1 MSELWRRTAGELA
14 ALIRAGEVS
23 SRDVVQAH
31 LDRIEEVN
39 PSVNAV
45 TVTLSE
51 SALAAAAA
59 ADAASDDD
67 RGPLHG
73 VPFSIKENIDCVGSP
88 TTNGVPALAEFL
100 PERDAVIV
108 ERVKRAGA
116 IPLAR
121 TNMPEM
127 GVRLDTDNPLRG
139 RTRNPWNPNLTP
151 GGSSGGEASA
161 LATGMTPFGLG
172 NDIGGSL
179 RNPAYCC
186 GIASLKP
193 TVGRV
198 PLATVNLADFGVANA
213 FLSDGPMARSV
224 ADLRLGLSIL
234 AGRDRSDPQSVDAP
248 LAGPVPE
255 HPRAALV
262 TNIPG
267 LVLPTGIT
275 SEIERAGRV
284 LSECGWEVE
293 EAEPPELDNVNDIWG
308 KVITYDSDVLFAEM
322 GPVLRR
328 VVYESLVRMA
338 EYFDARVMPNV
349 DIHRAL
355 RRLRALWSEWLTE
368 HTVAIGPTWTCT
380 PWEIDA
386 DLDPEGGLQVFLD
399 TVRFITPGNALGIP
413 GLALPTGVAHG
424 LATGVQIY
432 ADLYRDDLCLMAAE
446 AIEAES
452 PMPTPIDPV
461 VPSA

>member
-23 SRDVVQAH
+23 SREVVRAH
-31 LDRIEEVN
+31 LDRIEQVN
-39 PSVNAV
+39 PIVNAV
-45 TVTLSE
+45 TVTLAE
-51 SALAAAAA
+51 SALAVADA
-59 ADAASDDD
+59 ADAALDDD

-88 TTNGVPALAEFL
+88 TTNGVPALAELL

-108 ERVKRAGA
+108 ERMKRAGA
-116 IPLAR
+116 IPVAR

-139 RTRNPWNPNLTP
+139 RTRNPWNGDLTP
-151 GGSSGGEASA
+151 GGSSGGEAAA
-161 LATGMTPFGLG
+161 LATGMTPLGLG

-186 GIASLKP
+186 GVASLKP

-213 FLSDGPMARSV
+213 FLTDGPMARSV

-267 LVLPTGIT
+267 EEMPAATV
-275 SEIERAGRV
+275 SDIERAGRA
-284 LSECGWEVE
+284 LADRGWEVE
-293 EAEPPELDNVNDIWG
+293 EAQAPELDRVNDIWG

-322 GPVLRR
+322 GSILRP

-338 EYFDARVMPNV
+338 EYFDARSMPNAA
-349 DIHRAL
+349 IHRER
-355 RRLRALWSEWLTE
+355 RRLRALWSEWLTDY
-368 HTVAIGPTWTCT
+368 TVAIGPTWTCT
-380 PWEIDA
+380 PWVIDA
-386 DLDPEGGLQVFLD
+386 DLDPERGLQVFLD
-399 TVRFITPGNALGIP
+399 TIRFITPGNVLGIP
-413 GLALPTGVAHG
+413 GVALPTGVADG
-424 LATGVQIY
+424 LAAGIQVY
-432 ADLYRDDLCLMAAE
+432 AELYRDDLCLMAAE
-446 AIEAES
+446 AIEAEC

-461 VPSA
+461 LSA

>member
-1 MSELWRRTAGELA
+1 MEVSQVSELWRRTAGELA
-14 ALIRAGEVS
+14 ALIRTGEVS
-23 SRDVVQAH
+23 SREVVQVH
-31 LDRIEEVN
+31 LDRIEDVN
-39 PSVNAV
+39 SI
-45 TVTLSE
+45 E
-51 SALAAAAA
+51 SALAAADA
-59 ADAASDDD
+59 ADAAPDDD
-67 RGPLHG
+67 RGRLHG

-100 PERDAVIV
+100 PERNAVIV
-108 ERVKRAGA
+108 ERMERAGG

-151 GGSSGGEASA
+151 GGSSGGEAAA

-186 GIASLKP
+186 GVASLKP
-193 TVGRV
+193 TVGRI

-213 FLSDGPMARSV
+213 FLTDGPMARSV
-224 ADLRLGLSIL
+224 ADLRLGLLTL

-248 LAGPVPE
+248 LAGLVPE

-262 TNIPG
+262 TKIPG
-267 LVLPTGIT
+267 IELPAATV
-275 SEIERAGRV
+275 SEIERTGRV
-284 LSECGWEVE
+284 LADRGWEVE
-293 EAEPPELDNVNDIWG
+293 EAQAPELDRVNDIWG
-308 KVITYDSDVLFAEM
+308 KVITYDSDVMFAEM
-322 GPVLRR
+322 EPILRP

-338 EYFDARVMPNV
+338 EHFDARSMPNAA
-349 DIHRAL
+349 IHRER
-355 RRLRALWSEWLTE
+355 RRLRALWSEWLTDY
-368 HTVAIGPTWTCT
+368 TVAIGPTWTCA
-380 PWEIDA
+380 PWAIDA
-386 DLDPEGGLQVFLD
+386 DLDPKGGLPLFLD
-399 TVRFITPGNALGIP
+399 TIRFITPGNALGIP
-413 GLALPTGVAHG
+413 CVALPTGVADG

-432 ADLYRDDLCLMAAE
+432 AELYREDLCLMAAE

-452 PMPTPIDPV
+452 PMPTPIDPA
-461 VPSA
+461 PRDG

>member
-14 ALIRAGEVS
+14 AMIRAGEVS
-23 SRDVVQAH
+23 SREVVQAH

-45 TVTLSE
+45 TVPLAD
-51 SALAAAAA
+51 SALEAADA

-108 ERVKRAGA
+108 ERMKRAGA
-116 IPLAR
+116 IPIAR

-193 TVGRV
+193 TVGRI

-275 SEIERAGRV
+275 SEIERAGWV

-308 KVITYDSDVLFAEM
+308 KVITYDSKVLFAEM
-322 GPVLRR
+322 GPILRP

-338 EYFDARVMPNV
+338 GHFDARVMPNV
-349 DIHRAL
+349 EIHRAR
-355 RRLRALWSEWLTE
+355 RRLRALWSEWLTGY
-368 HTVAIGPTWTCT
+368 TVAIGPTWTCT
-380 PWEIDA
+380 TWEIDA

-399 TVRFITPGNALGIP
+399 TIRFITPGNVLGIP
-413 GLALPTGVAHG
+413 GLALPTGVAGG

-432 ADLYRDDLCLMAAE
+432 AELYRDDLCLMAAE

-452 PMPTPIDPV
+452 PMPTPIDPA
-461 VPSA
+461 PPA